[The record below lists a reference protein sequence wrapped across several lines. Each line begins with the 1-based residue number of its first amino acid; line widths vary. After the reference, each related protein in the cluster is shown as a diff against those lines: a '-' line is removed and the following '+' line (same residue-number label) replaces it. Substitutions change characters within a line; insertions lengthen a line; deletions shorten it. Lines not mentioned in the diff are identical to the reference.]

1 MVKLSPKKRSPRNAK
16 NRGKGAQYPMKVG
29 DEFEVDIFDVA
40 PNGEGVAKIKNYP
53 VFIKNAK
60 LNEHV
65 KIRITSLTGGAADAE
80 ITA

>member
-1 MVKLSPKKRSPRNAK
+1 MDI
-16 NRGKGAQYPMKVG
+16 G

-60 LNEHV
+60 LNEHL
-65 KIRITSLTGGAADAE
+65 KIRITNLIGGAADAE
-80 ITA
+80 IVS

>member
-1 MVKLSPKKRSPRNAK
+1 MNI
-16 NRGKGAQYPMKVG
+16 G

-40 PNGEGVAKIKNYP
+40 PNGEGVAKIKGFP

-65 KIRITSLTGGAADAE
+65 KVRITALISGAVDAE
-80 ITA
+80 LVS